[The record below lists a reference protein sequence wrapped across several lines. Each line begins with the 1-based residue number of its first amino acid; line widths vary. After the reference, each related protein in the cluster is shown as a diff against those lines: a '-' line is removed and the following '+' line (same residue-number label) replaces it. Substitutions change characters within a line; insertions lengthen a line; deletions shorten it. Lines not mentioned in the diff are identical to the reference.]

1 MKTKTKIII
10 FTCVI
15 FILIGMMI
23 LSSFLPKAKEK
34 QQASSN
40 TINNTTSPINVDQNG
55 NNDGNNY
62 VEITYAATSEVFKID
77 GTDKTITVYQDFPT
91 VVADDENVKNKIQA
105 DLGKIAN
112 EEFSAYKKEVQERI
126 DDPTGI
132 DASYMEN
139 FGNLSLKWSFSNSRN
154 DDKVIS
160 VKNESSGSLG
170 GVSWDDVKGY
180 SYSAETGD
188 RLTIN
193 TIAINPDALKKYVN
207 ENIIKYFRA
216 NYQQLGIQQ
225 DVLSSLDEKINLD
238 NLDWYFTSSG
248 LTICF
253 GKYYISPNSFEYTI
267 KYGDLKDL
275 VKEEYLK

>member
-15 FILIGMMI
+15 FILIGMII
-23 LSSFLPKAKEK
+23 LSSLLPKAKEK

-40 TINNTTSPINVDQNG
+40 TVNNTSSPINVDPGEENEE
-55 NNDGNNY
+55 NEY
-62 VEITYAATSEVFKID
+62 VEITYAATSEVFKIE

-91 VVADDENVKNKIQA
+91 VVADDEKVKNKIQS
-105 DLGKIAN
+105 DIGKIAN

-154 DDKVIS
+154 DNKVIS

-216 NYQQLGIQQ
+216 NYQQLGIPQET
-225 DVLSSLDEKINLD
+225 LSSLNEKINIEKL
-238 NLDWYFTSSG
+238 NWYLTSSG
-248 LTICF
+248 FTICF
-253 GKYYISPNSFEYTI
+253 GKYEVSPNSFEYTI
-267 KYGDLKDL
+267 KYGDLNDL
-275 VKEEYLK
+275 VKEEFLK